1 MSRAHSPD
9 HVNALVE
16 AVLHGPGLKTEVF
29 LLAKIRWTLAVPV
42 DKIFIFADFLENIT
56 VNPYFLET
64 LITWN
69 KTQILTAVA
78 AAENGEIFDL
88 EGYGAVGFSKDQPVL
103 LTRSETLA
111 MPHGSELMMLPDRA
125 PIVYNLA
132 LDRFETLTRNPFAP
146 DEKIFPVAVFNSP
159 GYVNRCVCAYTAPA
173 DAGLLPL
180 FSYGAVGFGKKRF
193 RSAALQVD
201 AEPRQDLRQM
211 PRNKVVQGVRQMQ
224 KKYPENRL
232 MRHLETCALQ
242 YGCPA
247 GKNFFL
253 KRYEAPL
260 PTSRVCNANCLGCIS
275 LQSGTGLHACQDRIA
290 FTPTAE
296 EIAQV
301 SLEHIRHVPRAVV
314 SFGQGCEGEPLTA
327 HKAIVPAVR
336 LIRENTGQGTIN
348 LNTNASLPKQV
359 EALCEAGL
367 DSMRVSMNSVR
378 QDTYTAY
385 FRPKSYTWKD
395 ILKSIDTARAHGK
408 FVAINYLNCPGFT
421 DSEKEVAALFEFIRK
436 HDINMIQWRNLNYD
450 PRQYVA
456 AMETAAPGGPA
467 MGMAALIASLKK
479 TFPSLIHGYFNPPK
493 ERF

>member
-1 MSRAHSPD
+1 MEIS
-9 HVNALVE
+9 
-16 AVLHGPGLKTEVF
+16 
-29 LLAKIRWTLAVPV
+29 
-42 DKIFIFADFLENIT
+42 IT
-56 VNPYFLET
+56 R
-64 LITWN
+64 N

-88 EGYGAVGFSKDQPVL
+88 DGYGAVGFSGDLPVL
-103 LTRSETLA
+103 LTRSETIA

-125 PIVYNLA
+125 LIAYNLEQ
-132 LDRFETLTRNPFAP
+132 DRFETLSRNPFAP

-159 GYVNRCVCAYTAPA
+159 GYVNRHFCAYFSMFDTGP
-173 DAGLLPL
+173 LPL
-180 FSYGAVGFGKKRF
+180 FSYGAVGFGKNRF

-201 AEPRQDLRQM
+201 TEPRQDLRQM
-211 PRNKVVQGVRQMQ
+211 PRNKVIKGVAQMQ
-224 KKYPENRL
+224 KTYPDNRL

-275 LQSGTGLHACQDRIA
+275 LQAGTDLHACQDRIA
-290 FTPTAE
+290 FTPTAA

-301 SLEHIRHVPRAVV
+301 GLEHIRQVPEAVV

-327 HKAIVPAVR
+327 HHVIVPAVQM
-336 LIRENTGQGTIN
+336 IREHTDQGTIN
-348 LNTNASLPKQV
+348 LNTNASLPEQV
-359 EALCEAGL
+359 NALCEAGL

-378 QDTYTAY
+378 EKTYTAY
-385 FRPKSYTWKD
+385 FRPKSYTWED
-395 ILKSIDTARAHGK
+395 VLKSIDTARTLGR
-408 FVAINYLNCPGFT
+408 FVSINYLNCPGFT
-421 DSEKEVAALFEFIRK
+421 DSEKEAAALVEFIRN

-450 PRQYVA
+450 PRLYVDT
-456 AMETAAPGGPA
+456 MEAVSPGGKPL
-467 MGMAALIASLKK
+467 GMAALIESLKQ
-479 TFPSLIHGYFNPPK
+479 TFPGLIHGYFNPPK